1 MTINGW
7 CRTNYHKDGKRRF
20 AKLTDGFCC
29 ECIADQLAKATTES
43 LDEPVAEHKETPQKT
58 AQQKKETA
66 DRRKITCLQQQIVD
80 MEVERNHLTAEI
92 DRLRFKLQTLI
103 NSLNQSRVEKSG
115 IKSGVA
121 KT

>member
-29 ECIADQLAKATTES
+29 ECIADALCARELRLATATTEL
-43 LDEPVAEHKETPQKT
+43 LDELVAEPKKT
-58 AQQKKETA
+58 AQQKQETA
-66 DRRKITCLQQQIVD
+66 DRRRITCLQQQIGD

-92 DRLRFKLQTLI
+92 DRLQNKLQTLI
-103 NSLNQSRVEKSG
+103 KSLNRKLKNQE
-115 IKSGVA
+115 
-121 KT
+121 

>member
-29 ECIADQLAKATTES
+29 ECLADRLATATTES
-43 LDEPVAEHKETPQKT
+43 VAESVAEPVAESKQS
-58 AQQKKETA
+58 QQRKKEIA
-66 DRRKITCLQQQIVD
+66 NRRKITCLEQKISD
-80 MEVERNHLTAEI
+80 LEVERNHLNSEI
-92 DRLRFKLQTLI
+92 NRLRLKLQTLI
-103 NSLNQSRVEKSG
+103 NSFNQSEVEKSG
-115 IKSGVA
+115 IKSGA

>member
-20 AKLTDGFCC
+20 AKLTGGFCC
-29 ECIADQLAKATTES
+29 ECQADLLAKVTTES
-43 LDEPVAEHKETPQKT
+43 LNEPVAEPTKNPQKT

-66 DRRKITCLQQQIVD
+66 DRRKITCLQDKIVD
-80 MEVERNHLTAEI
+80 MEVERNHLTVEI
-92 DRLRFKLQTLI
+92 DRLQHKLHTLI
-103 NSLNQSRVEKSG
+103 SSLDNSGVNTSA
-115 IKSGVA
+115 IKSGA

>member
-29 ECIADQLAKATTES
+29 ECLADRLAKATPES
-43 LDEPVAEHKETPQKT
+43 LNEPVAEHKKAPQKT

-66 DRRKITCLQQQIVD
+66 DRRKITYLQQTIVD
-80 MEVERNHLTAEI
+80 LEVERDHLNSEI
-92 DRLRFKLQTLI
+92 NRLRLKLQTLI
-103 NSLNQSRVEKSG
+103 NSLNQSGVEKSG
-115 IKSGVA
+115 IKSGA

>member
-20 AKLTDGFCC
+20 AKLTDGLCC
-29 ECIADQLAKATTES
+29 ECIADRLAKATTES
-43 LDEPVAEHKETPQKT
+43 LNEPVAEPKETPQKT

-66 DRRKITCLQQQIVD
+66 DRRKITCLQQKIVD
-80 MEVERNHLTAEI
+80 MEVERNLLTAQI
-92 DRLRFKLQTLI
+92 DRLQFKLQTLI
-103 NSLNQSRVEKSG
+103 SSLNQSRVEKPR

>member
-20 AKLTDGFCC
+20 AKLTGGLCC
-29 ECIADQLAKATTES
+29 ECIADQLAPATTES
-43 LDEPVAEHKETPQKT
+43 LNEPVAEPKKAIQKT

-92 DRLRFKLQTLI
+92 DRLQFKLQTLI

>member
-7 CRTNYHKDGKRRF
+7 CHTNYHKDGKRRF
-20 AKLTDGFCC
+20 AKLTGGFCC
-29 ECIADQLAKATTES
+29 ECIADQLAQATES
-43 LDEPVAEHKETPQKT
+43 LNEPVAESKTPQKT
-58 AQQKKETA
+58 AQQKKKTA

-92 DRLRFKLQTLI
+92 DRLQFKLQTLI
-103 NSLNQSRVEKSG
+103 NSLNQSKVEKSG

>member
-20 AKLTDGFCC
+20 AKLTDGFCG
-29 ECIADQLAKATTES
+29 ECIADRLAQPTQVNES
-43 LDEPVAEHKETPQKT
+43 VAESKNTPQRT

-80 MEVERNHLTAEI
+80 MEVERNYLTAEI
-92 DRLRFKLQTLI
+92 DRLRFKLQNLI
-103 NSLNQSRVEKSG
+103 NSLNQSRVEKSE